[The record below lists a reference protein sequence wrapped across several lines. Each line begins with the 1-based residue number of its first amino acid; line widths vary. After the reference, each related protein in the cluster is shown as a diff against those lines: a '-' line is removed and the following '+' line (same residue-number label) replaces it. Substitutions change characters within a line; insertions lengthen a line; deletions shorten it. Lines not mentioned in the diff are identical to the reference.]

1 MKRLLWLVLIA
12 APLFAQPVT
21 TTVADQLFMAVG
33 GPTYCSGTITI
44 SWPDF
49 YSEDAYMI
57 KAGTLSTAVNST
69 GNFSVALVPTNT
81 NLTPAAGI
89 YGIRYNLQPA
99 GCAATSEAW
108 NVPSS
113 GSPVDLNMV
122 RALPSPP
129 PSLIPVTSLAPPL
142 SNANSA
148 LCFSGGYVLWS
159 SICTSSGSPITG
171 SGTAGKLAKFTAA
184 MVIGNAGYADVV
196 ANWTGCSGTEY
207 LGFDGNCHTPISQLT
222 ATAIIGLWS
231 GCSGTDYLGADGG
244 CHTSGGMIYPGAG
257 VPCSTGSAWCTS
269 YSATT
274 LTAFLNPFSS
284 SLQGLA
290 PASGGGTANYLRA
303 DGTWT
308 TPPSGIGY
316 PGAGVACSTGSAWC
330 TSYTATTL
338 TAFLN
343 PFSSSLQGLAPSSG
357 GGTTNFLR
365 ADGTWAVP
373 SGSFTYPGVG
383 VACST
388 GSAWCT
394 SYTATTL
401 TAFLNPFSTSL
412 QGLAPASG
420 GGTANYLRADGTW
433 DAPPGSGNATSING
447 NGVPAS
453 QPLIASNGSSQLV
466 GASGHSVAEV
476 LDCIA
481 ASGSATAYTCNT
493 SPSYSLASGDKVW
506 FKADVANTGSATLA
520 INSGTAATIKKQQGS
535 ANLVANDLL
544 VGGWTE
550 MQFDGTNMQMIGQT
564 GNASSGGS
572 GFIQTLTAPVAANFT
587 QVNFNTGS
595 GVTTTQANLSSPVT
609 AISILQ
615 RDPSGTS
622 NFALLAK
629 SKLAATFTVTMAV
642 SYIGDMAGGDVAG
655 LWLNDG
661 GTNSIFFGSAPGSA
675 GPFISSYNTFT
686 PGGSTSADYS
696 SGNQGSM
703 FPVGLNWLRV
713 QETVSARN
721 FYVSSDGQTWAM
733 IYTEGNT
740 NHFTT
745 SLYGFGTYVQNS
757 GHTGQTMITC
767 YSFTET
773 NP

>member
-1 MKRLLWLVLIA
+1 MLTLRKLTFLVVATAGA
-12 APLFAQPVT
+12 ALAQTPVT

-284 SLQGLA
+284 SLQGAGLGRWNGELSA
-290 PASGGGTANYLRA
+290 RGWNVDYPAFRYRLPWR
-303 DGTWT
+303 W
-308 TPPSGIGY
+308 
-316 PGAGVACSTGSAWC
+316 
-330 TSYTATTL
+330 
-338 TAFLN
+338 
-343 PFSSSLQGLAPSSG
+343 SSLFDRLCLVHILYGYDPH
-357 GGTTNFLR
+357 
-365 ADGTWAVP
+365 
-373 SGSFTYPGVG
+373 
-383 VACST
+383 
-388 GSAWCT
+388 
-394 SYTATTL
+394 
-401 TAFLNPFSTSL
+401 
-412 QGLAPASG
+412 
-420 GGTANYLRADGTW
+420 
-433 DAPPGSGNATSING
+433 
-447 NGVPAS
+447 GVPQSVLQFAAR
-453 QPLIASNGSSQLV
+453 L
-466 GASGHSVAEV
+466 GAFVRWRNHE
-476 LDCIA
+476 
-481 ASGSATAYTCNT
+481 
-493 SPSYSLASGDKVW
+493 
-506 FKADVANTGSATLA
+506 
-520 INSGTAATIKKQQGS
+520 
-535 ANLVANDLL
+535 
-544 VGGWTE
+544 
-550 MQFDGTNMQMIGQT
+550 
-564 GNASSGGS
+564 
-572 GFIQTLTAPVAANFT
+572 
-587 QVNFNTGS
+587 
-595 GVTTTQANLSSPVT
+595 LS
-609 AISILQ
+609 
-615 RDPSGTS
+615 
-622 NFALLAK
+622 
-629 SKLAATFTVTMAV
+629 
-642 SYIGDMAGGDVAG
+642 
-655 LWLNDG
+655 
-661 GTNSIFFGSAPGSA
+661 
-675 GPFISSYNTFT
+675 
-686 PGGSTSADYS
+686 
-696 SGNQGSM
+696 
-703 FPVGLNWLRV
+703 
-713 QETVSARN
+713 
-721 FYVSSDGQTWAM
+721 
-733 IYTEGNT
+733 EG
-740 NHFTT
+740 
-745 SLYGFGTYVQNS
+745 
-757 GHTGQTMITC
+757 
-767 YSFTET
+767 
-773 NP
+773 